1 MVDECCG
8 WCSEFQKT
16 VVNFKRDASNEE
28 SAKSSSHFL
37 LKSLDTSS
45 DFTFPIYGNSLQ
57 DSYKGGFGYVPVIES
72 SGVAFIVYP
81 DSTQQ
86 NTMFNSVI
94 LWLPVLFLLPMVTA
108 YVPAVII
115 WILVSHVW
123 LFSLVNFD
131 FFNFLFI
138 LKKKDVLTWN
148 LPFVRNRTKT
158 MWNKK
163 ILSKSSCNRRLSF
176 CGIVVHSFT
185 SVSMG

>member
-115 WILVSHVW
+115 WILVSHV
-123 LFSLVNFD
+123 
-131 FFNFLFI
+131 
-138 LKKKDVLTWN
+138 
-148 LPFVRNRTKT
+148 
-158 MWNKK
+158 
-163 ILSKSSCNRRLSF
+163 
-176 CGIVVHSFT
+176 
-185 SVSMG
+185 